1 MKKSLIKGLFPY
13 VISRNVLKI
22 IIVMKLTIFIFFTG
36 FLSVA
41 AEGYSQNV
49 RLNISLHNASIQEL
63 ISEIEDQSEF
73 NFFYRD
79 DQLEDIANVNIE
91 EDDILLSE
99 VLNNI
104 FTGINITYSVV
115 DKVIVIRPKENA
127 QDLEITGT
135 VTSLT
140 GETLPGVTVRI
151 KNTRTGTITG
161 LDGNFT
167 IDVPDANSILV
178 FSFVGYATQEI
189 QVESRSRIDVV
200 LELETTRLDEVV
212 VIGYGSIRKT
222 DLTGSIATVT
232 EENFNLGGSISNPE
246 QLIQGRAAGVQIS
259 TISAQPGAVPLIRI
273 RGNNSL
279 QGSNQPLYVVD
290 GLPMESL
297 DNMIDVNDIES
308 MEILK
313 DASAAAIYGT
323 RGANGVVI
331 ITTKRGVEGQS
342 NINFSYEH
350 SLDYVANT
358 DAYDFLNAQEYVQV
372 RNEDAL
378 RKGSPLPFTPAMI
391 SVIDKYG
398 EGTDWMQEIFQPGD
412 VDKYNL
418 SLTAGTKDTRV
429 YFSTNYMD
437 WKGVVPN
444 TKFEKFNGRLNL
456 DQNMFDNKLKIVL
469 SSTISNTSQNILGFR
484 GSNFQSNIMRN
495 IFKGGNP
502 ITPVNLDD
510 WAEAD
515 RDIVFGPGIRPTNPI
530 DIIERDKL
538 RLTNLAIISNLSAE
552 YKIIEGLSFIT
563 QIGINVRNSKQRHF
577 LPTVEGLTATDITQ
591 GSAHLGQGNFTETN
605 IENMLRYSKV
615 FADKHSLEALAVYS
629 NQSFKG
635 EGFAAA
641 AENFTS
647 ENLEWNNLGAG
658 ATILTPSSYIQES
671 KLVSLTGRI
680 NYGFDDRYN
689 FSATIRRDGSSKFG
703 ENNKW
708 GNFPS
713 VAAAWKIHNE
723 SFFNVSFVSNLK
735 LRAGWGITGS
745 DRFGIGARQAKYNP
759 GAATT
764 LDSDLV
770 RKGVVAANLGNEDLQ
785 WEETRATNFGFELGL
800 FNERIMLEVDR
811 YQKVTEK
818 LLWDMS
824 LPPSLGFNS
833 ILANVGAMENKGIEV
848 LLSTVNVSSG
858 NFRWTSDLTFAYNQN
873 KIKTLIL
880 PEGVRFV
887 EGPTVGHHIQVSAL
901 IEGQSVSSFFGYRY
915 RGILQEGE
923 VDALQPDAVPGDAL
937 YKDTNGDGAVNADD
951 REVLGCGIP
960 KYTFGLNNR
969 ITYGNWELSFFLQ
982 GVADVDILN
991 MNNIVGYEF
1000 LTLKSS
1006 VNDMWTPEN
1015 PDGTQPMGAEGW
1027 GRTYYTNDYNLESGD
1042 YITLKTL
1049 RLSYSLPVEKLGLS
1063 WIDNLTLSFSTNNLF
1078 VLTNYSG
1085 FYPEVNSTNWGPVSG
1100 KPPSD
1105 IVQISGVDNY
1115 AYPYQKSYI
1124 FGIRVGF

>member
-1 MKKSLIKGLFPY
+1 MKNLWKKNMFS
-13 VISRNVLKI
+13 VIDNKNILKI
-22 IIVMKLTIFIFFTG
+22 IIVMKLAIFIFLTG
-36 FLSVA
+36 ILSVSA
-41 AEGYSQNV
+41 TGYSQNT
-49 RLNISLHNASIQEL
+49 RLNISLQNASMQDL
-63 ISEIEDQSEF
+63 IREIEDQSEF
-73 NFFYRD
+73 SFFYRD
-79 DQLEDIANVNIE
+79 DQLDAKINVNIE
-91 EDDILLSE
+91 ADDILISE
-99 VLNNI
+99 VLNYL
-104 FTGINITYSVV
+104 FEGTNITYSVV
-115 DKVIVIRPKENA
+115 EKVIVIRPRVNV
-127 QDLEITGT
+127 QDLEITGV
-135 VTSLT
+135 VTTST
-140 GETLPGVTVRI
+140 GESLPGVTIVI
-151 KNTRTGTITG
+151 KGTQIGTITG
-161 LDGNFT
+161 SDGKYT
-167 IDVPDANSILV
+167 IDVPGTNASLV
-178 FSFVGYATQEI
+178 FSFIGYSTQEI
-189 QVESRSRIDVV
+189 KVGSRTTIDVI
-200 LELETTRLDEVV
+200 LIPETTRLDEVV
-212 VIGYGSIRKT
+212 FIGYGSVRRT

-232 EENFNLGGSISNPE
+232 EENFNLGGAISNPE
-246 QLIQGRAAGVQIS
+246 QLIQGRAAGVQIA
-259 TISAQPGAVPLIRI
+259 TTSAQPGAVPLIRI

-279 QGSNQPLYVVD
+279 QGSNQPLFVVD

-297 DNMIDVNDIES
+297 DNMIDVNDIKS

-313 DASAAAIYGT
+313 DASATAIYGT

-350 SLDYVANT
+350 SFDYVANT

-378 RKGSPLPFTPAMI
+378 RRGSPLPFTPAMI

-398 EGTDWMQEIFQPGD
+398 EGTVWMQEIFQPGN
-412 VDKYNL
+412 VNKYNL
-418 SLTAGTKDTRV
+418 SLTSGTKDTRV

-444 TKFEKFNGRLNL
+444 TKFEKFTGRLNL
-456 DQNMFDNKLKIVL
+456 DQNMFDDKLKIVM
-469 SSTISNTSQNILGFR
+469 SSTISNTVQNILGFR

-495 IFKGGNP
+495 IFKNGNP

-510 WAEAD
+510 WDEAD
-515 RDIVFGPGIRPTNPI
+515 RDIVFGAGIRPMNPI
-530 DIIERDKL
+530 EIIERDKL
-538 RLTNLAIISNLSAE
+538 ILTKLAIISNLSAE
-552 YKIIEGLSFIT
+552 YKITEGLSFIT
-563 QIGINVRNSKQRHF
+563 QIGINVRNAKQRHF

-591 GSAHLGQGNFTETN
+591 GSAHLGQSNSVETN
-605 IENMLRYSKV
+605 FENMLRYSKV
-615 FADKHSLEALAVYS
+615 FAGKHSLEALAVYS
-629 NQSFKG
+629 NQSYKG

-658 ATILTPSSYIQES
+658 ATILTPSSYVQEA
-671 KLVSLTGRI
+671 KLVSYTGRI
-680 NYGFDDRYN
+680 NYGFDNRYN

-708 GNFPS
+708 GNFPA

-745 DRFGIGARQAKYNP
+745 DRFAIGARQAKYNP

-764 LDSDLV
+764 LDSDQV

-785 WEETRATNFGFELGL
+785 WEETKSTNIGLELGL
-800 FNERIMLEVDR
+800 FNERVMLEVDL
-811 YQKVTEK
+811 YQKVTDK
-818 LLWDMS
+818 LLWNMS
-824 LPPSLGFNS
+824 IPPSLGFSS

-858 NFRWTSDLTFAYNQN
+858 NFRWISDLTFAYNEN
-873 KIKTLIL
+873 KIQKLIL

-901 IEGQSVSSFFGYRY
+901 IEGQPVSSFFGYRY

-923 VDALQPDAVPGDAL
+923 VDALQPDALPGDAL
-937 YKDTNGDGAVNADD
+937 FKDTNGDGVVNADD
-951 REVLGCGIP
+951 REVLGGGIP

-1000 LTLKSS
+1000 LTLTSS

-1015 PDGTQPMGAEGW
+1015 PDGTQPMGGEGW
-1027 GRTYYTNDYNLESGD
+1027 GRTFYTNDYNLESGD

-1049 RLSYSLPVEKLGLS
+1049 RLSYSLPTQKLGLS
-1063 WIDNLTLSFSTNNLF
+1063 WLDNLTLSFSTTNLF

-1100 KPPSD
+1100 RPPSD
-1105 IVQISGVDNY
+1105 IVQISGVDSY

-1124 FGIRVGF
+1124 FGIRFGF